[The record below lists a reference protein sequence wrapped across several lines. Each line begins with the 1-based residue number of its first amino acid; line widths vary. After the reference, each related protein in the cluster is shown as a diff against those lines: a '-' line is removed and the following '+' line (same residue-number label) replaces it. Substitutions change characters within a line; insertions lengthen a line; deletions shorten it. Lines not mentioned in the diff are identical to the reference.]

1 MSFAILSSVG
11 SGLLGGISGLFN
23 IIVDILDKIVDF
35 IKTIGTNAFELA
47 LKDPKIALI
56 LSLLIAYWF
65 A

>member
-1 MSFAILSSVG
+1 LSFAILSSLG
-11 SGLLGGISGLFN
+11 SGIFGGINGLFN

-35 IKTIGTNAFELA
+35 IKTVGSQSLELA
-47 LKDPKIALI
+47 LKDPKIALM